1 MPISQPL
8 KAPDTDVQLDLIFIA
23 GYLGQKHRW
32 PVPISNEG
40 VCLRAVSGLLL
51 KGEKK

>member
-8 KAPDTDVQLDLIFIA
+8 KAPDTDVQLDLISTT
-23 GYLGQKHRW
+23 GYFGQKHRR

-40 VCLRAVSGLLL
+40 VCPRAASRLLP